1 MPAAR
6 KSLTGGSPKPMRR
19 SEVVA
24 MLIVVMSTAVI
35 ASILVGAI
43 LALRFNVFI
52 LMPTIIAAWAVLAGI
67 GFVWEMT
74 LSRIAL
80 EMAVVTTALQIGYL
94 TCLLEGLAIRP
105 S

>member
-1 MPAAR
+1 
-6 KSLTGGSPKPMRR
+6 
-19 SEVVA
+19 
-24 MLIVVMSTAVI
+24 
-35 ASILVGAI
+35 
-43 LALRFNVFI
+43 
-52 LMPTIIAAWAVLAGI
+52 MPTIIAAWAVLAGI

-80 EMAVVTTALQIGYL
+80 EIAVVTTALQIGYL